1 MNHSVIDA
9 CLLLLPQWQ
18 MKTASKEWRL
28 GTNTSTSS
36 PTSTCHNFQFV
47 RARSRPTTAFTVA
60 TRRGSV
66 TGLFSDS
73 EAATNYVDDKCS
85 SLKRLYSSQYTQTL
99 LFSTQLLQFTSLI
112 NLSLWTRD
120 FGGPVP
126 PTALESPLWS
136 RGWSSRPKWFSGI
149 SSEVVKGQ
157 LCQNLNLL

>member
-47 RARSRPTTAFTVA
+47 RTRSLPTTAFTVA
-60 TRRGSV
+60 TRRSSV

-73 EAATNYVDDKCS
+73 EVAANYADDKCS

-112 NLSLWTRD
+112 NRSLWG

-126 PTALESPLWS
+126 PSALEWPFWP
-136 RGWSSRPKWFSGI
+136 RGWSSRPKWFSGLI
-149 SSEVVKGQ
+149 TI
-157 LCQNLNLL
+157 LNQS